1 LRAEQTGTTAGE
13 IYLFGMLHQAVVA
26 GGGMALAKSKN
37 VRGGGVEFEFAKVKL
52 WYETMKQEPAIQKV
66 LAGESAIGKLNPYFI
81 DTPTF
86 NAKHGIEDDSGYGV
100 ANGYGTVSPSPLA
113 SASRLPH
120 F

>member
-1 LRAEQTGTTAGE
+1 M
-13 IYLFGMLHQAVVA
+13 IHQAVVA
-26 GGGMALAKSKN
+26 GGQACLATAKN
-37 VRGGGVEFEFAKVKL
+37 VRGGGVEMVYAKLKL
-52 WYETMKQEPAIQKV
+52 WYETLAQDDRIKKV